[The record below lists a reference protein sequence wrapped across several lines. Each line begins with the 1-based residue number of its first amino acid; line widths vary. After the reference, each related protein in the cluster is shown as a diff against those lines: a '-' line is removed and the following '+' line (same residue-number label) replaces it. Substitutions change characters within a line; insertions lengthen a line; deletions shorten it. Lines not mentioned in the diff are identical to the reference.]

1 MNALLLITAFLT
13 AATIH
18 EIVQAVANHV
28 KVKDALK
35 ALETVK
41 ETAEE
46 RRRGAECQAAEAKSK
61 ENAWKYRKEASD
73 AEIREAEIKSALAD
87 KIAAMTAEQLE
98 AYNKT
103 LQPTINYVPVT
114 QYVPVPYWTLFN
126 PQQSIMQWRGF

>member
-1 MNALLLITAFLT
+1 MNAILAITALIAAVT
-13 AATIH
+13 AR
-18 EIVQAVANHV
+18 EIVLVIAAHV
-28 KVKDALK
+28 KAKDALK

-103 LQPTINYVPVT
+103 LQPTVNYVPVT
-114 QYVPVPYWTLFN
+114 QYVPVPYWTPFN
-126 PQQSIMQWRGF
+126 PQQSIMQWRRF